1 MLNRQD
7 KDTPSL
13 ITVKLK
19 KTRDKEKIL
28 KAYRKPYTEVRITL
42 ASNFLKATLE
52 AIEQLKNIFKV
63 LKKKN
68 FETRILISSQF
79 STKT

>member
-28 KAYRKPYTEVRITL
+28 KAYRKPYTGVRITL

-52 AIEQLKNIFKV
+52 AIEQLKNILKV